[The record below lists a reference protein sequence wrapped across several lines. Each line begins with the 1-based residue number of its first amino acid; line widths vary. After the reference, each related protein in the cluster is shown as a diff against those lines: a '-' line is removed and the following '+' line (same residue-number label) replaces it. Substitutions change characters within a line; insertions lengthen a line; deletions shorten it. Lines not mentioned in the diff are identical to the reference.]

1 MFCEWFVCFEWV
13 VRDAVHTLKEYPLR
27 GATAIA
33 IVAGCLVWM
42 FVHTHNLLIAEKAA
56 APPGPLSTE
65 SPAPPATTVNK
76 RMKREKHLLDWGL
89 NK

>member
-1 MFCEWFVCFEWV
+1 MFCEWFVYLEWV
-13 VRDAVHTLKEYPLR
+13 LRDAVHTIKEYPLR

-42 FVHTHNLLIAEKAA
+42 FVHTHNLIAA
-56 APPGPLSTE
+56 APPKE
-65 SPAPPATTVNK
+65 SPTPPPPAANK
-76 RMKREKHLLDWGL
+76 KMKRENRLLDWRL